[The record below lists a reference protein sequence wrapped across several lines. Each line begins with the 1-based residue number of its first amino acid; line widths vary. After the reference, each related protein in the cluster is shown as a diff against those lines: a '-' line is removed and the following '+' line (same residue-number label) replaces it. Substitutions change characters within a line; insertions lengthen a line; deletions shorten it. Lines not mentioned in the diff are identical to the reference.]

1 MSDKNKIER
10 FIKELNLSP
19 EKLEQLKK
27 NMAIPVKIIGIGQT
41 GVGKTELLKS
51 IFRINKAN
59 IKASEESYKRIIDRL
74 ETGAVKSVTKD
85 FYSFIIESDEGLM
98 VQFTDGPGL
107 GETRELEEKYLQMWI
122 NEIPKH
128 DMLYWVLDGSSRDI
142 GHIQE
147 NMKMILDKT
156 GYRNK
161 LVVVLNKIDQIL
173 LPQEMELNGIIGWD
187 TNYNQPTNTLLKY
200 INLRTEDI
208 IEKLTNYVAINRE
221 QIVVCSARKRWN
233 HGKVLDKILEYLP
246 ENIRIKASLNREV
259 KDPSELMSP
268 EAKKKLV

>member
-1 MSDKNKIER
+1 MTDKNKIDLLL
-10 FIKELNLSP
+10 KELNLSP
-19 EKLEQLKK
+19 EKLEALKK
-27 NMAIPVKIIGIGQT
+27 DMTIPVRIIGIGQT

-51 IFRINKAN
+51 IFRINKEN
-59 IKASEESYKRIIDRL
+59 IKATDGSYERIVSKL

-85 FYSFIIESDEGLM
+85 FYSFSIESDEGLM

-107 GETRELEEKYLQMWI
+107 GETKELEEKYLQMWI
-122 NEIPKH
+122 NEIPNH

-147 NMKMILDKT
+147 NMKLILDKT

-173 LPQEMELNGIIGWD
+173 LPQEMELKGIIGWD
-187 TNYNQPTNTLLKY
+187 TNFNQPTKALLKF
-200 INLRTEDI
+200 INMRTDDI
-208 IEKLTNYVAINRE
+208 IEKLTNYVDIKRE

-233 HGKVLDKILEYLP
+233 HGDVLDKILDYLP
-246 ENIRIKASLNREV
+246 ENVRIKASLNREV
-259 KDPSELMSP
+259 KDPTELMSD
-268 EAKKKLV
+268 EAKRKII